1 MNGGH
6 DIVELNGQT
15 DSYDVPKSSSLVSK
29 EEEPPYE
36 NVQRKTR
43 RKPSSESSM
52 MGNRLCQLKLK
63 TGL

>member
-15 DSYDVPKSSSLVSK
+15 DSYDVSKSSSLVSK

-43 RKPSSESSM
+43 RKPSR
-52 MGNRLCQLKLK
+52 NIIFITLKWLWK
-63 TGL
+63 FYDG